1 MVNKLLKRQ
10 YSGKITKII
19 SRFLHFGMYYCKYD
33 HGEHLFGEGKEKNP
47 LAILWIHELYHD
59 SNRYAAATYEVKQY
73 KFAFCIWKENY
84 H

>member
-1 MVNKLLKRQ
+1 MARLLELYQ
-10 YSGKITKII
+10 DFCILECII
-19 SRFLHFGMYYCKYD
+19 VKYD

-47 LAILWIHELYHD
+47 PAILWIHELCHD
-59 SNRYAAATYEVKQY
+59 SNKYAAATYEVKQY